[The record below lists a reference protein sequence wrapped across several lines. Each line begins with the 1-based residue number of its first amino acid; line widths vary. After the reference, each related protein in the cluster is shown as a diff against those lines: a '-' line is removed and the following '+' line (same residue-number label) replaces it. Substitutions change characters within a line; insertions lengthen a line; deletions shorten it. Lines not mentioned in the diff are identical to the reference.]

1 MKQFLCLSSFIF
13 FVFSSVSEAA
23 TSLVVSQS
31 VGQVG
36 DRVITS
42 REVQISAVL
51 DRILFPGK
59 ASKGG
64 GGIFEIRLR
73 DPGMVNEVTAVLLEV
88 VVHREAE
95 SFSVAKVSEEQM
107 QETLRTVEKAVEGKS
122 YWRSLEVGDAE
133 LKRYILQKLMAKA
146 FVQFKTNSMVG
157 IVSDTEALAYYEK
170 NRLKFGD
177 LPFATFK
184 ENIKSFLVQQ
194 QLEERTR
201 SWFEII
207 KRKYKVR
214 NILAENLKNQV
225 GVK

>member
-1 MKQFLCLSSFIF
+1 MKQFLCLFSLIF
-13 FVFSSVSEAA
+13 FVLSSVPEAA
-23 TSLVVSQS
+23 PPVVVSQS

-59 ASKGG
+59 ASKGAG
-64 GGIFEIRLR
+64 TIFEIRLR

-95 SFSVAKVSEEQM
+95 SFLVAKVSEEQL

-122 YWRSLEVGDAE
+122 YWRALEVGDGE
-133 LKRYILQKLMAKA
+133 LKRYILQKLTAKA

-177 LPFATFK
+177 LPFASFK
-184 ENIKSFLVQQ
+184 ENIKGFLVQQ

>member
-1 MKQFLCLSSFIF
+1 MNIVLGWILGSFCL
-13 FVFSSVSEAA
+13 AA
-23 TSLVVSQS
+23 TPVVVSQS

-51 DRILFPGK
+51 TRHLFPLKEGK
-59 ASKGG
+59 ATAGLY
-64 GGIFEIRLR
+64 ELRLA
-73 DPGMVNEVTAVLLEV
+73 DAAMMSEVTSLLLEV
-88 VVHREAE
+88 VVAREAE
-95 SFSVAKVSEEQM
+95 SFSVAKVSEEELQ
-107 QETLRTVEKAVEGKS
+107 QSLRRVEKAVEGKA
-122 YWRSLEVGDAE
+122 YWDSLEVSAVE
-133 LKRYILQKLMAKA
+133 LKKFVLQKLTAKA
-146 FVQFKTNSMVG
+146 FIQFKTNSMVG
-157 IVSDTEALAYYEK
+157 IISDAEALAYYEK

-184 ENIKSFLVQQ
+184 ENIKNFLAQQ

-214 NILAENLKNQV
+214 NILAENINNKV
-225 GVK
+225 GAK